1 MVHGAEPRLV
11 AARVGR
17 SIARRAVRAINGE
30 RGSVSVLVAI
40 LLFALLGMAGLGID
54 LGRARQYTVAA
65 QTGANAAAL
74 SGAQDLL
81 QFPGWAQV
89 VSDVQAYADANFHI
103 NTSMWNGCADNG
115 ALPYQ
120 PDSVHA
126 DACISS
132 DSSTSPTRLRVRL
145 PVWLLPTSFS
155 AVLGVANIPIS
166 AAATAMVITS
176 PPCALCVLSYIANP
190 AFKANGTALVQVTG
204 AALLDN
210 SGAADAASVIGFS
223 SVVADQIG
231 GPSAPNGFRTTGN
244 GRYSPTPVLEP
255 PVGDPL
261 AAVLQCPAA
270 GPAVCPTAVDPDV
283 NLTNSESQ
291 SITPGIYQT
300 ISVSGQ
306 ASLTMAPGTYIITNS
321 MSFSGGGAL
330 TANGVTLY
338 FACAAYP
345 NPCLTGQSGASFSIT
360 GNGAT
365 SISPPTSGAFQG
377 LAIFAD
383 RNNATSSS
391 LNGNGGTLLSG
402 TVYAKGEALS
412 LTGNGA
418 QTSTLNS
425 MVIANTATTSG
436 NGNLAISFTS
446 AQNAPIGS
454 IELQG

>member
-1 MVHGAEPRLV
+1 MHGAEHRIL
-11 AARVGR
+11 GR
-17 SIARRAVRAINGE
+17 RFAQAIARRAERAVSGD
-30 RGSVSVLVAI
+30 RGAVSVLVAG
-40 LLFALLGMAGLGID
+40 LLVALLGMAGLGID

-65 QTGANAAAL
+65 ETGANVAAL

-81 QFPGWAQV
+81 QFSGWAQV
-89 VSDVQAYADANFHI
+89 VSDVQTYADANFHI
-103 NTSMWNGCADNG
+103 TASMWNGCTDSG

-120 PDSVHA
+120 PDSMHA
-126 DACISS
+126 DACISA
-132 DSSTSPTRLRVRL
+132 DSGTSPTRLRVRL
-145 PVWLLPTSFS
+145 PVWLVPTSFS
-155 AVLGVANIPIS
+155 AVFGVANLSIS
-166 AAATAMVITS
+166 AAATAMIITS
-176 PPCALCVLSYIANP
+176 PPCALCVLSYVANP

-223 SVVADQIG
+223 SVVADAIG

-244 GRYSPTPVLEP
+244 GRYSPTPVTEP

-270 GPAVCPTAVDPDV
+270 GVAVCPTAVDPDV
-283 NLTNSESQ
+283 NLSGSKSA
-291 SITPGIYQT
+291 SITPGIYQN
-300 ISVSGQ
+300 ISAQGQ
-306 ASLTMAPGTYIITNS
+306 ASLTMAPGTYIITHS
-321 MSFSGGGAL
+321 MSFSGSGSL

-345 NPCLTGQSGASFSIT
+345 SPCSSGQSGASFSIT
-360 GNGAT
+360 GNGTT
-365 SISPPTSGAFQG
+365 SITPPASGPFQG

-391 LNGNGGTLLSG
+391 LNGNGGTLLTG
-402 TVYAKGEALS
+402 TVYTKGEALT
-412 LTGNGA
+412 LTGNGS

-436 NGNLAISFTS
+436 NGNLTISFNT
-446 AQNAPIGS
+446 AQNAAIGS
-454 IELQG
+454 IELEG